1 MSNETRFA
9 HAFDPAT
16 RAYMGP
22 VRLQPS
28 PDGAWHFPDG
38 TVEVAPAQA
47 PGQCQALRL
56 ADDGGRWELVID
68 FRNRMLW
75 DMATAMPVPN
85 RLALGEP
92 LPSGVTLAEPIR
104 LDGTTTQCNAWD
116 AVRGAWTLQ
125 PDYSSR
131 PIWNKADGSF
141 AAPLRRGQ
149 PLPAT
154 VTDHAPPTDR
164 SAPIGYDDAAG
175 AWVEIT
181 VSDTT
186 ASHPK

>member
-1 MSNETRFA
+1 MSNEARFA
-9 HAFDPAT
+9 HAFDPVT

-28 PDGAWHFPDG
+28 PDGAWHLPEG
-38 TVEVAPAQA
+38 TVEVALAQD

-75 DMATAMPVPN
+75 DTATAMPVPN

-92 LPSGVTLAEPIR
+92 LPSGVTLAEPFR
-104 LDGTTTQCNAWD
+104 LDGTTPQCNAWD
-116 AVRGAWTLQ
+116 VGRGEWTLQ
-125 PDYSSR
+125 PDYSGR

-141 AAPLRRGQ
+141 AAPLQRGQ

-154 VTDHAPPTDR
+154 VTDHAPPMQR
-164 SAPIGYDDAAG
+164 SGPITYDEGAS
-175 AWVEIT
+175 AWVAAATSNEAAAQP
-181 VSDTT
+181 S
-186 ASHPK
+186 

>member
-1 MSNETRFA
+1 MSNEARFA
-9 HAFDPAT
+9 HAFDPVT

-28 PDGAWHFPDG
+28 PDGAWHLPEG
-38 TVEVAPAQA
+38 TVEVAPAQD

-75 DMATAMPVPN
+75 DTATAMPVPN

-92 LPSGVTLAEPIR
+92 LPSGVTLAEPFR
-104 LDGTTTQCNAWD
+104 LDGTTPQCNAWD
-116 AVRGAWTLQ
+116 VGRGEWTLQ
-125 PDYSSR
+125 PDYSGR

-141 AAPLRRGQ
+141 AAPLQRGQ

-154 VTDHAPPTDR
+154 VTDHAPPMQR
-164 SAPIGYDDAAG
+164 SGPITYDEGAS
-175 AWVEIT
+175 AWVAAATSNEAAAQP
-181 VSDTT
+181 S
-186 ASHPK
+186 

>member
-1 MSNETRFA
+1 MPTEPRFA
-9 HAFDPAT
+9 HAYDPAT
-16 RAYMGP
+16 RAHMGP

-28 PDGAWHFPDG
+28 PDGAWHLPDG
-38 TVEVAPAQA
+38 TVDVAPQQA
-47 PGQCQALRL
+47 AGQCQALRL
-56 ADDGGRWELVID
+56 ADDGSRWELVAD

-75 DMATAMPVPN
+75 DTATAMPVPN

-92 LPSGVTLAEPIR
+92 LPSSVTLAEPIR
-104 LDGTTTQCNAWD
+104 LDGTTPHCNAWD
-116 AVRGAWTLQ
+116 AVRGEWTLQ
-125 PDYSSR
+125 PDYSGR

-141 AAPLRRGQ
+141 AAPLQRGQ

-164 SAPIGYDDAAG
+164 SAPIGYDDAAS
-175 AWVEIT
+175 AWLEIA

-186 ASHPK
+186 ASHPN

>member
-1 MSNETRFA
+1 MSNEARFA

-28 PDGAWHFPDG
+28 PDGAWHLPEG
-38 TVEVAPAQA
+38 TVKVAPAQD

-75 DMATAMPVPN
+75 DTATAMPVPN

-92 LPSGVTLAEPIR
+92 LPSGVTLAEPFR
-104 LDGTTTQCNAWD
+104 LDGTTPQCNAWD
-116 AVRGAWTLQ
+116 VGRGEWTLQ
-125 PDYSSR
+125 PDYSGR

-141 AAPLRRGQ
+141 AAPLQRGQ

-154 VTDHAPPTDR
+154 VTDHAPPMQRTG
-164 SAPIGYDDAAG
+164 PITYDEGAS
-175 AWVEIT
+175 AWVAAATSNEAAAQP
-181 VSDTT
+181 S
-186 ASHPK
+186 